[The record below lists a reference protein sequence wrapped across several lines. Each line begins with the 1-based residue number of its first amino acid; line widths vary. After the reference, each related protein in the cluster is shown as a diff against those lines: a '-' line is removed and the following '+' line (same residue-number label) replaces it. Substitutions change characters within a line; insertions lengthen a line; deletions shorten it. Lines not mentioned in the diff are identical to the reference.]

1 MKSITVRENGTSALE
16 VANRYF
22 SMVNLGMSVSPMNQD
37 DVD

>member
-1 MKSITVRENGTSALE
+1 MKSITVRENGISALE

-22 SMVNLGMSVSPMNQD
+22 STVNLGMSVSSMNQD